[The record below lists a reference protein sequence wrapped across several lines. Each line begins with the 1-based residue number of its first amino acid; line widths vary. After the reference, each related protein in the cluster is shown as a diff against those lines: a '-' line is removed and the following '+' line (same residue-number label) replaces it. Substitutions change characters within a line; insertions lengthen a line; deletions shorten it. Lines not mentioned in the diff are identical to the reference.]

1 MKDFRDKVAVITGAA
16 SGIGRALAEHCAR
29 EGMRVVLADIEE
41 VVLART
47 GQELRNAGAAVLG
60 VPTDVSCAGDV
71 ERLARRALDAYG
83 AVHML
88 FNNAGVSAGTTL
100 WESTPADWE
109 WVMGVNLWGV
119 IHGVRAFVPIM
130 LAQDTA
136 CHIVNTASINGL
148 VSGVVN
154 GIYHVTKHGIVTL
167 SETLYHELQ
176 RRGAQIRVSVLCPAG
191 VNTRIID
198 SARNRPAHLQ
208 NEPAPAFSP
217 EAAARMQAA
226 RAAMEKEMPPRHVA
240 EQVFAA
246 IREEK
251 FYILTHPEWKD
262 AVRTRMEDILMER
275 NPSPIN
281 RP

>member
-1 MKDFRDKVAVITGAA
+1 MKNFRDKVAVITGAA
-16 SGIGRALAEHCAR
+16 SGIGRALAVHCVR

-41 VVLART
+41 AALAQVGR
-47 GQELRNAGAAVLG
+47 ELQSAGGAVLD
-60 VPTDVSCAGDV
+60 VRTDVSCAGDV
-71 ERLARRALDAYG
+71 ELLARKTLEAYG
-83 AVHML
+83 AVHLL

-119 IHGVRAFVPIM
+119 IHGARTFVPIM
-130 LAQDTA
+130 LAQNTA
-136 CHIVNTASINGL
+136 CHIINTASINGL
-148 VSGVVN
+148 LSGVVN

-167 SETLYHELQ
+167 SETLYQELQ

-198 SARNRPAHLQ
+198 SNRNRPAHLQ
-208 NEPAPAFSP
+208 NKPAPELSP

-226 RAAMEKEMPPRHVA
+226 HAAMEREMPPRQVA
-240 EQVFAA
+240 EKVFAA

-262 AVRTRMEDILMER
+262 AVRTRMEDILLER
-275 NPSPIN
+275 NPSPTIK
-281 RP
+281 P

>member
-1 MKDFRDKVAVITGAA
+1 MKNFRDKVAVITGAA
-16 SGIGRALAEHCAR
+16 SGIGRALAVHCAR

-41 VVLART
+41 AELARAE
-47 GQELRNAGAAVLG
+47 QELRDAGAAALG
-60 VPTDVSCAGDV
+60 VRTDVSCSGEV
-71 ERLARRALDAYG
+71 ERLARRALAAYG
-83 AVHML
+83 AVDLL

-119 IHGVRAFVPIM
+119 IHGVRTFVPIM

-136 CHIVNTASINGL
+136 CHIINTASINGL

-154 GIYHVTKHGIVTL
+154 GIYHVTKHAVVTL
-167 SETLYHELQ
+167 SETLCHELQ
-176 RRGAQIRVSVLCPAG
+176 RRGAQIKVSVLCPAG
-191 VNTRIID
+191 VNTRIVD

-208 NEPAPAFSP
+208 NNPAPAFSP

-226 RAAMEKEMPPRHVA
+226 RTAMEKEMPPRQVA

-262 AVRTRMEDILMER
+262 AVRTRMEDILLER

>member
-29 EGMRVVLADIEE
+29 EGMWVVLADIEE
-41 VVLART
+41 SVLART
-47 GQELRNAGAAVLG
+47 GQELRDAGAAVLG

-119 IHGVRAFVPIM
+119 IHGVRTFVPIM
-130 LAQDTA
+130 LAQNTA
-136 CHIVNTASINGL
+136 CHIINTASVNGL
-148 VSGVVN
+148 LSGVVN
-154 GIYHVTKHGIVTL
+154 GIYHVTKHGVVTL
-167 SETLYHELQ
+167 SETLYQELQ

-191 VNTRIID
+191 VNTRIVD

-208 NEPAPAFSP
+208 NKRAPELSP
-217 EAAARMQAA
+217 DAAARMQAA
-226 RAAMEKEMPPRHVA
+226 RAAMEREMPPRQVA
-240 EQVFAA
+240 EKVFAA

-262 AVRTRMEDILMER
+262 AVRTRMEDILLER
-275 NPSPIN
+275 NPSPTIK
-281 RP
+281 P